1 MIRGPSHQTI
11 STIQGSVCESV
22 YSMVQGTVIIAKVGI
37 STISQIGV
45 AIRNQRVE
53 QKIHHVAKF
62 DTHKIGA
69 ARCPNL

>member
-1 MIRGPSHQTI
+1 M
-11 STIQGSVCESV
+11 CENV
-22 YSMVQGTVIIAKVGI
+22 YFKVQGRVIIAKVGI
-37 STISQIGV
+37 STILQIGV

-69 ARCPNL
+69 ARCPNLNVAT